1 MMNIALEMMVLAV
14 ARQEKKE
21 AANTM
26 AGGGGLGAPAV
37 FLGSD
42 SLKLNCRKNSFVSL
56 FQ

>member
-1 MMNIALEMMVLAV
+1 MIHLFEWKLLTV
-14 ARQEKKE
+14 AKN
-21 AANTM
+21 AAITM

-42 SLKLNCRKNSFVSL
+42 SLKLNCRKNSLVSL